1 MDRANLHTN
10 ANAASCRC
18 GNALPHTHTREYYNG
33 PGVPRPGKDVRR
45 VNAQMTGQRQAGGQR
60 GQGGQ
65 GRRAQQMRRALPGK
79 LNPGVS
85 TPGTAGGSMLGNSC
99 HFPAP
104 APRRIYCA
112 PAPFSQTGGM
122 THQLLVTAYGYSTPV
137 TPVGL

>member
-1 MDRANLHTN
+1 MNRANLPTN

-18 GNALPHTHTREYYNG
+18 GNALPHAHTREYYNG
-33 PGVPRPGKDVRR
+33 TNQVPMPGKDVRR
-45 VNAQMTGQRQAGGQR
+45 VNAQMTGSRQAGGANGRQA
-60 GQGGQ
+60 
-65 GRRAQQMRRALPGK
+65 GRRPLPNQM
-79 LNPGVS
+79 NPGVS

-122 THQLLVTAYGYSTPV
+122 TFQPLVMAYGYSTPV
-137 TPVGL
+137 TPVGM

>member
-1 MDRANLHTN
+1 MERANLPTN

-18 GNALPHTHTREYYNG
+18 GNALPHVHKTSNTREYYNG
-33 PGVPRPGKDVRR
+33 GGVPQPGKDVRR
-45 VNAQMTGQRQAGGQR
+45 VNAQMTGSRQGAGQR
-60 GQGGQ
+60 R
-65 GRRAQQMRRALPGK
+65 GRGSQMRRSQPG
-79 LNPGVS
+79 NQPQVAP

-137 TPVGL
+137 TPVGM

>member
-1 MDRANLHTN
+1 MDHANLPTN
-10 ANAASCRC
+10 ANASSCRC
-18 GNALPHTHTREYYNG
+18 GNALPHPHHHPPTKPGREYYTR
-33 PGVPRPGKDVRR
+33 PGVPKPGKDVRR
-45 VNAQMTGQRQAGGQR
+45 VNAQMTGSRQR
-60 GQGGQ
+60 GGGR
-65 GRRAQQMRRALPGK
+65 GGKMRRALPGK

-112 PAPFSQTGGM
+112 PAPFTRGGYGNF
-122 THQLLVTAYGYSTPV
+122 QLLVSANGYSTPV

>member
-1 MDRANLHTN
+1 MDRANLPTN
-10 ANAASCRC
+10 ANASSCRC

-45 VNAQMTGQRQAGGQR
+45 VNAQMTGRQAGAR
-60 GQGGQ
+60 GGARG
-65 GRRAQQMRRALPGK
+65 AQMRRSLPGS

>member
-1 MDRANLHTN
+1 MDRANLPNN

-18 GNALPHTHTREYYNG
+18 GNALPHTHTREADNG

-45 VNAQMTGQRQAGGQR
+45 VNAQMTGSRQGAGQR
-60 GQGGQ
+60 R
-65 GRRAQQMRRALPGK
+65 GRGSQMRRSQPQVAP
-79 LNPGVS
+79 

-137 TPVGL
+137 TPVGM